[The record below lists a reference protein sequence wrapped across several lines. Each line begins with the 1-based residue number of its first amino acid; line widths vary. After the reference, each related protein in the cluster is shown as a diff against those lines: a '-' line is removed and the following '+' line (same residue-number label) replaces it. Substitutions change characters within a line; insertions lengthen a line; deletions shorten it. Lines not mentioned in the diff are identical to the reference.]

1 MCQTCAIPV
10 RYLTNLPLSNV
21 YLPILT
27 PEIKE
32 QVDVPCRPT
41 WEKPV
46 LLDAPTPAGANLSQP
61 QNFAQ
66 FILGQRP
73 GGPQHRGSNGVN
85 PYTLFPTSGHQSRPN
100 HTAPSA
106 TMGQLGPSPYL
117 PQMAVQSRM
126 LPLGSNMGA
135 VPSVSFSRPPSR
147 SGMMQRSPSFAA
159 RQPPVNPQET
169 ELNTELNRLPSEAVN
184 TLKKELNPGDM
195 DLHSLLLEDKVILSL
210 MFELALLARHSSFI
224 R

>member
-66 FILGQRP
+66 FILGQQP
-73 GGPQHRGSNGVN
+73 GRPQHRGPNGVN
-85 PYTLFPTSGHQSRPN
+85 PYTLFPRSGHQSRPN

-106 TMGQLGPSPYL
+106 IMGQLGPSPYL

-135 VPSVSFSRPPSR
+135 ISSVSFSRPHSE

-169 ELNTELNRLPSEAVN
+169 EVNTELNRPQSEAIN
-184 TLKKELNPGDM
+184 ALKKKLNLGDK
-195 DLHSLLLEDKVILSL
+195 DLHFLSFEDKVISSL
-210 MFELALLARHSSFI
+210 MFELALLASHSLFI